1 MNAVSQPSD
10 LRNHWFPVGVFV
22 KLAVSGRIPARRT
35 SIADRTIIMAICT
48 YEMRIA
54 MRARIRTPIVPN
66 GDCAVSCIMSAMLLP
81 KQLPPTSAT
90 SHLVAAFRTPTAKAS
105 PSRTASWI
113 TVSPIVETITRVTKD
128 RSSSR
133 TGSARCVHASRM
145 PARIT
150 DPTAIARTTNQVEF
164 CRNPTAVVDP
174 SGAVFGMTQATSDD
188 ALVMRKTPPSTSPS
202 RPRLSMPVSDER
214 ARM

>member
-1 MNAVSQPSD
+1 M
-10 LRNHWFPVGVFV
+10 
-22 KLAVSGRIPARRT
+22 
-35 SIADRTIIMAICT
+35 
-48 YEMRIA
+48 
-54 MRARIRTPIVPN
+54 
-66 GDCAVSCIMSAMLLP
+66 
-81 KQLPPTSAT
+81 
-90 SHLVAAFRTPTAKAS
+90 
-105 PSRTASWI
+105 
-113 TVSPIVETITRVTKD
+113 SPIVETITRVTKD

-145 PARIT
+145 PARTT